1 MIPDIDWKRQFDAL
15 GRQGVRS
22 ALLANRW
29 DGEMRSAARE
39 WLERA
44 DANAWQATRKGG
56 EAGGEERKST
66 MDVFRRYRWVY
77 YVAGGA
83 FGLLALTQ
91 LLKF

>member
-1 MIPDIDWKRQFDAL
+1 VIADIEWKRQFDTL
-15 GRQGVRS
+15 GPQGVRS

-29 DGEMRSAARE
+29 DGEIRAAARE

-44 DANAWQATRKGG
+44 DASAWQATRKAG
-56 EAGGEERKST
+56 ESSTEERKST

-91 LLKF
+91 IFKF